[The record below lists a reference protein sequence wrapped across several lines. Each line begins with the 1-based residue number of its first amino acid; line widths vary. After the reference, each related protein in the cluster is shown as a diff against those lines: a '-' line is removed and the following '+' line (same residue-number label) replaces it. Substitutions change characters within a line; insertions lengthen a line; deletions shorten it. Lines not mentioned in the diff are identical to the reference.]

1 MTDESVRTERMDWGS
16 PRCEAH
22 DHIKEHLVKLLTVN
36 TDRFWMSGV
45 FYNQCPNFFGLKLV
59 KPTIL
64 YDDVYCMFPEIVSAI
79 HLHLLT
85 LSTGL
90 IRANLLRDVRRCGRT
105 LLGQYH
111 HQLCLHFMAPVLGA
125 TTPLALS
132 IHHRDAEYFLPC
144 WCRLLTPHCCLW
156 HQET

>member
-1 MTDESVRTERMDWGS
+1 
-16 PRCEAH
+16 
-22 DHIKEHLVKLLTVN
+22 
-36 TDRFWMSGV
+36 MSGV
-45 FYNQCPNFFGLKLV
+45 FYNQCPNLFGLKLV

-64 YDDVYCMFPEIVSAI
+64 CDEIVSAI
-79 HLHLLT
+79 DLHLLT
-85 LSTGL
+85 LTHTVLLSTGL
-90 IRANLLRDVRRCGRT
+90 IRANLRWDVQRCGRT

-111 HQLCLHFMAPVLGA
+111 HQLCLHFRAPVLGA

-144 WCRLLTPHCCLW
+144 WCRLLTPHSCLW